1 MIVRPREH
9 WLRMLF
15 VWRGSVL
22 RQILPQLV
30 LLTAISLL
38 ALRTGGRI
46 FGEKVTLNPTPFTLA
61 GLALALF
68 AGFRNTASYD
78 RYWEGRKLWGGVLTT
93 ARALTSQALCYVV
106 PGVAAPGVAT
116 SGVAAT
122 STATSP
128 RTAGFDR
135 PGFVNLTI
143 AFAYALKH
151 QLRGTDPAADLARYL
166 PAPLLPAL
174 AAAHYRPVAV
184 LHALRGMLAEQQR
197 AGALSDTQLWMLDA
211 QLNELGAKLAGCERI
226 ASTPIPFAYHVLL
239 HRTVYVYCVML
250 PFGLVDSIGYAT
262 PFVSMFVA
270 YTLIGL
276 DAISGDIAEPFGPGP
291 NHLPLDALTR
301 TIERSILETA
311 GEPLPGEI
319 RVDADF
325 RLH

>member
-22 RQILPQLV
+22 RQILPQL
-30 LLTAISLL
+30 LLMTAISLL
-38 ALRTGGRI
+38 ALVTGGRI

-78 RYWEGRKLWGGVLTT
+78 RFWEARKLWGGVLTA
-93 ARALTSQALCYVV
+93 ARALVSQALCYVT
-106 PGVAAPGVAT
+106 PGVETPAAPA
-116 SGVAAT
+116 
-122 STATSP
+122 
-128 RTAGFDR
+128 FDR
-135 PGFVNLTI
+135 LGFVNLTI
-143 AFAYALKH
+143 AFAYAMKH
-151 QLRGTDPAADLARYL
+151 QLRGTDPAADLARYV
-166 PAPLLPAL
+166 PAALLPTI

-184 LHALRGMLAEQQR
+184 LHALRGALAEQQR
-197 AGALSDTQLWMLDA
+197 AGALSDTRLWMLDA

-276 DAISGDIAEPFGPGP
+276 DAISGDIAEPFGQGP
-291 NHLPLDALTR
+291 NHLALDALTR
-301 TIERSILETA
+301 SIERSLLETA
-311 GEPLPGEI
+311 GEPLPDEI
-319 RVDADF
+319 HVDADF